1 MVFTIDIDNV
11 ENENFQLTEEGGHYL
26 K

>member
-11 ENENFQLTEEGGHYL
+11 ENENFQLTEEGGS
-26 K
+26 

>member
-1 MVFTIDIDNV
+1 MVFTIAIDNV
-11 ENENFQLTEEGGHYL
+11 ENKNFQLTEEGGHYL

>member
-11 ENENFQLTEEGGHYL
+11 ESENFQLTEEGGHYL